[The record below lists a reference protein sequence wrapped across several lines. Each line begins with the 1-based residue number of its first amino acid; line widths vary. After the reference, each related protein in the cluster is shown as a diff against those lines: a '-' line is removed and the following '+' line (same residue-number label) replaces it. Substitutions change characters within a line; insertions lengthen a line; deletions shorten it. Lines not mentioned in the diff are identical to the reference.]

1 MNFLDHY
8 NNELRH
14 LREAG
19 ARFAREHPQIA
30 PALGLRPNSVADPFV
45 ERLLEGVAFLS
56 ARVQTR
62 LDLECAEFAR
72 QALAQVC
79 PLYLSATP
87 AISSFAFHPDFAS
100 PEAFRGRSMPRGTL
114 IQATLPGS
122 ARPVTFATGR
132 EVTLL
137 PLRLERAECGRG
149 LARLSAELAR
159 RLASSQAALR
169 LSFKLEGTV
178 ALGELAAV
186 EGGAKPLQ
194 LSLAGDLPRAY
205 ALHRAMLADVGAWY
219 ATADDG
225 RGGEVLLEL
234 PLSGLRLSAADED
247 EALLPADPGGLPGL
261 RLLREYFAQPARLL
275 SVELDALAALAARAP
290 AARGFELILAL
301 RQAPLDL
308 IGEVDAGQ
316 FRLFATPAI
325 NLYPKRLDPVP
336 YDPNQTEQW
345 IPVDRMRPAE
355 HHLWRLL
362 EINVCDSNGRSREAR
377 PALDAGGYQSAPAAA
392 RYSLRREPALQSE
405 GPRQARP
412 DALGSHDL
420 ITISASAGDIGLD
433 DIATLTGRAL
443 VADRGWRPE
452 DLPAAELRAEGGAVA
467 RLECLWPAS
476 APRPIPDLE
485 RCWQAVAHIGLNP
498 LSLRGAGRQDIVA
511 RLAEQL
517 RLAAQPELAL
527 DRQRIDSL
535 KAAHLQAG
543 FLPAGRGSPQALVR
557 AALVDID
564 ISAVMHADRGGWL
577 FGRLLAQALAQAV
590 TLNDGIE
597 VSLRLDGE
605 LVSRHGNTLRAD
617 GELQ

>member
-8 NNELRH
+8 NSELRH

-30 PALGLRPNSVADPFV
+30 SSLGLQPNSTADPFV

-62 LDLECAEFAR
+62 LDMECAEFAR
-72 QALAQVC
+72 QALCQVC

-87 AISSFAFHPDFAS
+87 AMSSFAFHPDFGS
-100 PEAFRGRSMPRGTL
+100 PGAFRGRHLPRGTL
-114 IQATLPGS
+114 IRAALPGR
-122 ARPVTFATGR
+122 ARSVTFSTAR
-132 EVTLL
+132 DVTLL
-137 PLRLERAECGRG
+137 PLRLERAECRRSLGDV
-149 LARLSAELAR
+149 SAELAR
-159 RLASSQAALR
+159 YLTPAQAALR
-169 LSFKLEGTV
+169 LSFRLEGNTT
-178 ALGELAAV
+178 LKELA
-186 EGGAKPLQ
+186 EMTGGGKPLH

-205 ALHRAMLADVGAWY
+205 ALHRTMLVDTSAWY
-219 ATADDG
+219 AIAADEQ
-225 RGGEVLLEL
+225 GEALLNL
-234 PLSGLRLSAADED
+234 PLDRLRLSATDEG
-247 EALLPADPGGLPGL
+247 ESLLPADPGGLPGL

-275 SVELDALAALAARAP
+275 SVEMDALTPLAKKAPLARS
-290 AARGFELILAL
+290 FELILAL
-301 RQAPLDL
+301 RHPPADL

-362 EINVCDSNGRSREAR
+362 EVAVCDSNGRSHAAR
-377 PALDAGGYQSAPAAA
+377 PALDAGGYQSEEAAA

-405 GPRQARP
+405 SPRQSRP

-420 ITISASAGDIGLD
+420 ITISACSSELGLD
-433 DIATLTGRAL
+433 DIATLTGKAL

-452 DLPAAELRAEGGAVA
+452 DLPAAELSVEGGGAAERV
-467 RLECLWPAS
+467 ECLWPAS
-476 APRPIPDLE
+476 APRAIPDLE
-485 RCWQAVAHIGLNP
+485 RCWQAVSHIGLNS
-498 LSLRGAGRQDIVA
+498 LSLRGAERQDICT
-511 RLAEQL
+511 RLMEML
-517 RLAAQPELAL
+517 RLAAKSGAAL

-535 KAAHLQAG
+535 KSASLQAC
-543 FLPAGRGSPQALVR
+543 FIAAGRGSPQGLVR
-557 AALVDID
+557 GVRAEID
-564 ISAVMHADRGGWL
+564 ISSVMHADRGAWL
-577 FGRLLAQALAQAV
+577 FGRLLAQTLAQSL

-597 VSLRLDGE
+597 VRVLLDGE
-605 LVSRHGNTLRAD
+605 LASLHGNTLRAD